1 MTLDHRARV
10 QSLFFFSQ
18 MLLKLFSRGIFVWR
32 LLKLNYKLQPMFHP
46 SPLILNELL
55 LFLLLVHLYLP
66 HLFLLLHFIYVLG
79 YSTH

>member
-1 MTLDHRARV
+1 M
-10 QSLFFFSQ
+10 
-18 MLLKLFSRGIFVWR
+18 WR
-32 LLKLNYKLQPMFHP
+32 LLKLNYKLQPMFHL